1 MDALT
6 LSLRFRA
13 AIGTGDSFPYE
24 GYGKF
29 RYEKLAVS
37 RFSATSTKQV
47 AFSLVQLMKG
57 DCHAEIAKAAGTSTE
72 ALQSEER
79 APPVLRK
86 APAIVCRNEVFFI

>member
-13 AIGTGDSFPYE
+13 DIGTGDSFPYE
-24 GYGKF
+24 RFGKF
-29 RYEKLAVS
+29 RYEELEVS

>member
-13 AIGTGDSFPYE
+13 DIGTGDSFPYE
-24 GYGKF
+24 RFGKF
-29 RYEKLAVS
+29 RYEELEVS

-47 AFSLVQLMKG
+47 ASSLVRLMQAN
-57 DCHAEIAKAAGTSTE
+57 CHAEIAKAAGTSTE

-79 APPVLRK
+79 APPVLRN
-86 APAIVCRNEVFFI
+86 APAIGCPNEIFFI